1 MRIERLCPEKML
13 QRILSKGLS
22 KSGRQKISDTGQDFN
37 PSLIL
42 GQPLQFQESWF
53 KEYCFIKMLQIFFF
67 ETQS

>member
-13 QRILSKGLS
+13 QGILSKGLS
-22 KSGRQKISDTGQDFN
+22 KSGRQKISYTGQDFN

-53 KEYCFIKMLQIFFF
+53 KEYFFKMLQIFFF